1 MAAAEGKRRGG
12 EVGLWRAGTQ
22 PWAVRSDHERGVLV
36 VLSGVMGRLQGLCV
50 WRQVGPPEV
59 SAVGHSRAPEGWGAI
74 GQW

>member
-22 PWAVRSDHERGVLV
+22 PWAVRSDRETGVLV

-50 WRQVGPPEV
+50 WRQVGPSEV
-59 SAVGHSRAPEGWGAI
+59 SLDA
-74 GQW
+74 Q